1 LRSIFEKSVMSDL
14 IHTTIRVKGA
24 MHYQAES
31 AFTGGELLEG
41 RSISLKPE
49 PHNKYDSNAVAIYS
63 CQNKMLGHIARN
75 IAEKYQKLCLANQ
88 ISSAQIVSAKRTDD
102 FSKFDIRVSISYF
115 VNASLQPISKKIV
128 RTDETVT
135 EKSGIYE
142 ISCGMGAVYI
152 GASGNLR
159 KRKRTHLANLLKNV
173 HVNQLIQ
180 QDFNKVGEG
189 VFKFRVLKLANSLKE
204 AERYE
209 AEEIKRRLL
218 NGDALYNKTI
228 DGRGLLVGASKGQKS
243 ISDTHRQGIQFGSKS
258 NSSKPAA
265 SPKGNTSNVVKKH
278 KVERAKIGIGASQT
292 RTETAKLVLDDNAVY
307 EGDVIGGKAH
317 GRGKLTWN
325 NGDSYIG
332 QFNMNARTGK
342 GVFFWADG
350 KNYEGE
356 FAEGEITGKGRFLW
370 HNGDKLEGEF
380 LKGRRLPGA
389 KFTRGDR
396 N

>member
-1 LRSIFEKSVMSDL
+1 MRSIFKKSVMSDP

-24 MHYQAES
+24 MHYQAET
-31 AFTGGELLEG
+31 AFAGGELVECQLV
-41 RSISLKPE
+41 SLKPE

-63 CQNKMLGHIARN
+63 CKNKMLGHIARN

-102 FSKFDIRVSISYF
+102 FFKFDIRVSISYF
-115 VNASLQPISKKIV
+115 VNASLQSIGKKTV
-128 RTDETVT
+128 RTDDTVT

-189 VFKFRVLKLANSLKE
+189 AFKFRVLKLANSLKE

-218 NGDALYNKTI
+218 KGHALYNKTI
-228 DGRGLLVGASKGQKS
+228 DGKGVLVGASKGQKS
-243 ISDTHRQGIQFGSKS
+243 ISDTHRQGIQFDPKS
-258 NSSKPAA
+258 NSGKPAV
-265 SPKGNTSNVVKKH
+265 SPNIDTSNVVKKH
-278 KVERAKIGIGASQT
+278 NVEREKIEIGGSQT
-292 RTETAKLVLDDNAVY
+292 RTEIAKLVFDDNTVY
-307 EGDVIGGKAH
+307 EGDVISGKAH
-317 GRGKLTWN
+317 GRGKLTWK
-325 NGDSYIG
+325 NGDCYIG
-332 QFNMNARTGK
+332 QFNMNTRTGK
-342 GVFFWADG
+342 GTFFWADG
-350 KNYEGE
+350 KSYEGE
-356 FAEGEITGKGRFLW
+356 FTEGEITGKGRFLW

-389 KFTRGDR
+389 KFTRGVR